1 MTRVLGFKLRYNNC
15 LSLNKPTDH
24 DLPVISDY
32 YSINLISLNKL
43 THKRTSPLCL
53 HKGSGGKDLS
63 QEQFTQ
69 SVLRKNSQGKPKKQ
83 KNGAKMASS
92 HDGTCP
98 REIKDQS
105 PHVFQP
111 QNL

>member
-43 THKRTSPLCL
+43 MALKVATHKRTSPCCIVPE
-53 HKGSGGKDLS
+53 K
-63 QEQFTQ
+63 
-69 SVLRKNSQGKPKKQ
+69 
-83 KNGAKMASS
+83 
-92 HDGTCP
+92 
-98 REIKDQS
+98 
-105 PHVFQP
+105 
-111 QNL
+111 

>member
-43 THKRTSPLCL
+43 THKRTSPCDIVPETSPLKGL
-53 HKGSGGKDLS
+53 HKGTGGKDLS

-83 KNGAKMASS
+83 KKWGKNG
-92 HDGTCP
+92 
-98 REIKDQS
+98 
-105 PHVFQP
+105 
-111 QNL
+111 